1 MKKQTPTSTE
11 IAYAAGLLEGEGCF
25 SIHSRSSRPNTIS
38 CSILC
43 EMTDEEPITALK
55 DIFNVGQVYHRE
67 NIRSDGKVRKPS
79 WIWAVQKRADVLLV
93 LDYIYPM
100 LISKR
105 RITKV
110 IELLKEL
117 RENSTN
123 ES

>member
-1 MKKQTPTSTE
+1 
-11 IAYAAGLLEGEGCF
+11 
-25 SIHSRSSRPNTIS
+25 
-38 CSILC
+38 
-43 EMTDEEPITALK
+43 MTDEEPITALK
-55 DIFNVGQVYHRE
+55 DIFNVGQVYYRE

-79 WIWAVQKRADVLLV
+79 WIWAVQKRTDVLLV